1 MIADVFDD
9 LVMARMTPA
18 VQTVR
23 ADVPLL
29 KAGRIMWAQHVHRL
43 PVVDSQGRVIGII
56 TSSDMVAAL
65 VQAADEAE
73 SCRM

>member
-1 MIADVFDD
+1 MTREVVLIHAHQT
-9 LVMARMTPA
+9 MAEA
-18 VQTVR
+18 
-23 ADVPLL
+23 LL

-43 PVVDSQGRVIGII
+43 PVVNSQRRVVGMI

-73 SCRM
+73 SCSR